1 MRTIVTSMENAPQR
15 RDSPTSHLRASDQ
28 NRDQVAALLGE
39 ALSTGQ
45 LSHDEYSERLDSL
58 YQAKTVGELELLT
71 NDLQVERHGSA
82 ASPASYTTGASAVS
96 YAPSESTEPD
106 NVVAIFG
113 GAERKGR
120 WRVRRKTTALA
131 VFGGIKFDLSE
142 AVFEAKEVEIT
153 VNAIF
158 GGAEIILPEGVEVR
172 CEGVGIFGG
181 YDVHNSPDTDP
192 SAPVIVIKGM
202 ALFGGVSG
210 RFRRRRDR

>member
-71 NDLQVERHGSA
+71 QDLQVERHRSA
-82 ASPASYTTGASAVS
+82 TSPASFTAGASAIS
-96 YAPSESTEPD
+96 YAPGESTQPD

-181 YDVHNSPDTDP
+181 YDVHNSPDADP

-210 RFRRRRDR
+210 RFRRHRDR